1 MYGMERQQ
9 ESIRVVAKSDLTWW
23 EKERKL
29 VQNGLDELVVAL
41 DEMKLPRVE
50 CEKSSDAA
58 FNIKQ
63 KQTEELRDKLKI

>member
-1 MYGMERQQ
+1 MERQQ
-9 ESIRVVAKSDLTWW
+9 ESIREVAKSDLTWW

-50 CEKSSDAA
+50 CEKSSGTA

-63 KQTEELRDKLKI
+63 KQTEELRDRLKI

>member
-1 MYGMERQQ
+1 M
-9 ESIRVVAKSDLTWW
+9 
-23 EKERKL
+23 
-29 VQNGLDELVVAL
+29 QNGLDELVVAL

>member
-1 MYGMERQQ
+1 MERQQ
-9 ESIRVVAKSDLTWW
+9 ESIRVVAKTDLTWW

-41 DEMKLPRVE
+41 DEMKLPRFE